1 MFSGRYAGT
10 PIYVL
15 YSLFRSEW
23 LTNPIWAATS
33 SSAPNAVICIT
44 ASPLS
49 DVRLLFVALAFTVS
63 VRLTVRLSLCASADI
78 DGAYFG
84 TSFPHI
90 FLMTYES
97 CVPSA
102 PTSSFVPRVFGF
114 KVHASSSSLP
124 RKVVVLDGTSYSN
137 DEGSSDELNFASSVE
152 SGAHM
157 ALAGAGQQGSSANGH
172 GHGGQHSANSGVPVV
187 YDLTSEP
194 APGARAA
201 AGAAVGNHSSAQGNS
216 SSAATTLETL
226 STAALMYAG
235 NGGVSNGVEIDANQ
249 DQMHY
254 VQNTASDGSNHNRP
268 HNDTSGTVHGQKRAT
283 DKVDGDEH
291 SANGATKKQRT

>member
-1 MFSGRYAGT
+1 
-10 PIYVL
+10 
-15 YSLFRSEW
+15 
-23 LTNPIWAATS
+23 
-33 SSAPNAVICIT
+33 VICIT

-49 DVRLLFVALAFTVS
+49 DVRLLFVALAFIVS
-63 VRLTVRLSLCASADI
+63 VRLTVRLSLCGSADI

-157 ALAGAGQQGSSANGH
+157 ALAGAGQQGSNANGH
-172 GHGGQHSANSGVPVV
+172 GHGGQHSASSGVPVV

-235 NGGVSNGVEIDANQ
+235 NEAVSNGVEIDATTLPP
-249 DQMHY
+249 
-254 VQNTASDGSNHNRP
+254 VRCTARSGPQTRSTVTSTAPTAPPRNRELNRRESWGIP
-268 HNDTSGTVHGQKRAT
+268 KLHARAT
-283 DKVDGDEH
+283 VLCPIK
-291 SANGATKKQRT
+291 